1 MSAESEGAGSGI
13 ASEREVRELLDAA
26 EAWAVEAGE
35 LILGY
40 YGGRLEYEDKLDGT
54 PVTAADRGAEEML
67 RERIAVR
74 FPSHAVLGEEYGESN
89 PGARVR
95 WVLDPVDAT
104 RAFMRGVPI
113 FGVLIGIEV
122 ADQPVVGIANFPAL
136 GEIVAAGR
144 GLGCRW
150 NGERCRVSETDSI
163 EESLVLTTDVE
174 RVLERPE
181 GPGYRR
187 LQRRASFA
195 RTWGDCY
202 GHCLVATGRAEVMVD
217 PMMASW
223 DAGPFPTI
231 VSEAGGTFTSL
242 AGAFTMHGKSGV
254 STNGRLHDE
263 VLRELAAG

>member
-1 MSAESEGAGSGI
+1 MRARTAGAGEL
-13 ASEREVRELLDAA
+13 ATELEVGELLEAA

-35 LILGY
+35 LTLRY
-40 YGGRLEYEDKLDGT
+40 YGGRLEYEDKPDGT
-54 PVTAADRGAEEML
+54 PVTVADRGAEQML
-67 RERIAVR
+67 RERIGAR
-74 FPSHAVLGEEYGESN
+74 FPDHGVLGEEYGESN

-104 RAFMRGVPI
+104 RSFMRGVPI

-122 ADQPVVGIANFPAL
+122 ADEPVVGIANFPAL
-136 GEIVAAGR
+136 REIVAAGR

-150 NGERCRVSETDSI
+150 NGEPCRVSETDTI
-163 EESLVLTTDVE
+163 AESLVLTTDVE
-174 RVLERPE
+174 HVLALPE

-187 LQRRASFA
+187 LQQRASLA

-217 PMMASW
+217 PVMASW
-223 DAGPFPTI
+223 DAGPFPAI
-231 VSEAGGTFTSL
+231 VSEAGGRFTNI
-242 AGAFTMHGKSGV
+242 AGVATMHGESGV

>member
-1 MSAESEGAGSGI
+1 MGAGSEV
-13 ASEREVRELLDAA
+13 ASEREVGELLEAA
-26 EAWAVEAGE
+26 EAWAIEAGE
-35 LILGY
+35 LVLGY
-40 YGGRLEYEDKLDGT
+40 YGGRLAYEDKLDGT
-54 PVTAADRGAEEML
+54 PVTAADRRSEKML
-67 RERIAVR
+67 RECIASR
-74 FPSHAVLGEEYGESN
+74 FPDHAVLGEEYGESN

-104 RAFMRGVPI
+104 RSFMRGVPL

-122 ADQPVVGIANFPAL
+122 AGEPVVGIANFPAL

-150 NGERCRVSETDSI
+150 NGDPCRVSTTDSI

-174 RVLERPE
+174 SVLSRPE

-187 LQRRASFA
+187 LQQRASLA

-217 PMMASW
+217 PEMAAW
-223 DAGPFPTI
+223 DAGPFP
-231 VSEAGGTFTSL
+231 VLMSEAGGKFTSL
-242 AGAFTMHGKSGV
+242 EGVVTMHGNSGL
-254 STNGRLHDE
+254 STNGRLHEE
-263 VLRELAAG
+263 VLRELAG